1 MQTNESNR
9 DKVPDRHRGNE
20 TTTIRGEDALPDVV
34 IRDSG
39 EGLTDSTLGRV
50 VRALRRAVENNRAYV
65 AARNL
70 NCPELTNT
78 QIGKC
83 LREVHDRD
91 DVGPDL
97 KIWADAASSQTV
109 YRIVGTDGQVGWADA
124 E

>member
-1 MQTNESNR
+1 MESNESTG
-9 DKVPDRHRGNE
+9 DKAPDRHSSIER
-20 TTTIRGEDALPDVV
+20 TDSLPDVV

-50 VRALRRAVENNRAYV
+50 VRALRQTVGNDRAYV

-91 DVGPDL
+91 DVGPEL
-97 KIWADAASSQTV
+97 EIWADAASSQTV
-109 YRIVGTDGQVGWADA
+109 YRIVGTDGQVGWSDA